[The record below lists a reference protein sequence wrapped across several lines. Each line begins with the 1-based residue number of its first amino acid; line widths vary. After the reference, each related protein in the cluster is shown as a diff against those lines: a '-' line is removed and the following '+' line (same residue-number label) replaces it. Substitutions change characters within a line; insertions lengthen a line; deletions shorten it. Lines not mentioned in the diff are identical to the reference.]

1 MAVCDIHFRT
11 PSRFERMRPALIMAA
26 AFAAVV
32 GIAVLLRFW
41 QLGIRTFQGDE
52 TMAALLSDQL
62 ARGAGYEQI
71 ASQHGPLQFFATAG
85 IFRIFGSSDTTA
97 RMVPAL
103 FGVLLAVLPFT
114 FTKHIGRTGAIAA
127 ALMLAVSP
135 SMLYYSR
142 FAGPDAAL
150 AFFSLA
156 AAMVIWRYLASPE
169 RGFLYLLALAI
180 AFMLVS
186 TEMALVVI
194 GIFAAYLAFRT
205 GSDLVAQHHA
215 PPAQEQ
221 ITTHYERL
229 GVSPSATTRD
239 IRTAYKA
246 KLDRSLSRKVDRE
259 AVLNAYQVLTT
270 ANRREAYDRRLAQR
284 AAAAE
289 APAAEQQQS
298 RRMSSAAIMLA
309 AAPIAALW
317 PFIGGIRRK
326 MNLTVRPAAADPM
339 LVTTMLAL
347 PFYGPLVEKLPF
359 VGDRGFAGQ
368 RASIELGTGIIHQ
381 PGGELPVML
390 VTLGVLF
397 ALAGVVGMAWKWHVW
412 VICWAFCYGIVIAM
426 FTGFF
431 TDRGGVWTGIWGT
444 LDYWSRPEA
453 RHIDGPSYYYGMIM
467 PAYEMVPLA
476 IALIAAVAMVIRGSR
491 RNRIVTLTTLKIIMS
506 AIFAPAAIAPIA
518 DHRTLIVLVAA
529 SAGVLALRVDRLTKF
544 LAFWAV
550 AAFCAFSAIGRKE
563 PSLAIHMALP
573 LALLAARMVNEAVTA
588 FEMPSIR
595 VPSIAAPRLGPVRRL
610 AQGLVLAGFIAG
622 VVFTARTGVLA
633 AWGHGSLPQLDGSLA
648 ASDHGD
654 TPIEL
659 IQPDRIAP
667 DVREVRAAIERAAA
681 QSGQGMQVPLA
692 IDTSYD
698 FANDWLWYLRDY
710 PNITITDMR
719 RGYQAPAGTI
729 VLFDERNKDKVQVD
743 AASAAL
749 TFTSSWSFPAD
760 YSLMGGREIASE
772 MAHVNWWST
781 WGRYLLDRTVAG
793 QPSAV
798 HGVAY
803 FPQQLS
809 ASLPVAHNTSS
820 VLAATVAPLPMGPPL
835 PKDFQQPAP

>member
-11 PSRFERMRPALIMAA
+11 PSRFERMRPALLMAG
-26 AFAAVV
+26 AFAVVV
-32 GIAVLLRFW
+32 GIATLLRFW
-41 QLGIRTFQGDE
+41 ELGIRTFQGNE
-52 TMAALLSDQL
+52 TVSALLSDQI

-71 ASQHGPLQFFATAG
+71 ASQHGPLHFFITAG
-85 IFRIFGSSDTTA
+85 IFHVFGSSDTTA
-97 RMVPAL
+97 RIAPAL

-114 FTKHIGRTGAIAA
+114 FTRHIGRTGAVAA
-127 ALMLAVSP
+127 AVLLAVSP

-142 FAGPDAAL
+142 FVGPDAAL

-156 AAMVIWRYLASPE
+156 TAMVIWRYLASPD
-169 RGFLYLLALAI
+169 RGFLYLLALTI
-180 AFMLVS
+180 AFMLIS

-194 GIFAAYLAFRT
+194 AIFAAYLAFRT
-205 GSDLVAQHHA
+205 GRDLVAQHNAA
-215 PPAQEQ
+215 PAHERAV
-221 ITTHYERL
+221 THYERL

-239 IRTAYKA
+239 IRAAYKA
-246 KLDRSLSRKVDRE
+246 QIDRSASRKIDRE
-259 AVLNAYQVLTT
+259 AIINAYQVLTT
-270 ANRREAYDRRLAQR
+270 ASRREAYDRRLAQR
-284 AAAAE
+284 AAAVA
-289 APAAEQQQS
+289 APQQETQS
-298 RRMSSAAIMLA
+298 RRMSSAIVMLA

-317 PFIGGIRRK
+317 PFMGGIRRK

-339 LVTTMLAL
+339 LVITMLAL

-368 RASIELGTGIIHQ
+368 TPIFSLGAGTLHQ

-390 VTLGVLF
+390 ITLGVLF
-397 ALAGVVGMAWKWHVW
+397 ALAGIVGMAWKWHVW
-412 VICWAFCYGIVIAM
+412 VICWAFCYGVVIAM

-444 LDYWSRPEA
+444 LDYWWRPEA
-453 RHIDGPSYYYGMIM
+453 THVDGPSYYYAMIM
-467 PAYEMVPLA
+467 PVYEIVPLA
-476 IALIAAVAMVIRGSR
+476 IALIAAAVMLARGSR
-491 RNRIVTLTTLKIIMS
+491 HNRIVTLTTAKIIAS
-506 AIFAPAAIAPIA
+506 ATFAPGAITPIA
-518 DHRTLIVLVAA
+518 DHRTLIVLLAA
-529 SAGVLALRVDRLTKF
+529 SAGVLALRIDHLTKF

-563 PSLAIHMALP
+563 PALAMHMALP
-573 LALLAARMVNEAVTA
+573 LVLLSARLVNNAVAA
-588 FEMPSIR
+588 FEMPAVR
-595 VPSIAAPRLGPVRRL
+595 APAMPSLRMAPARRL
-610 AQGLVLAGFIAG
+610 AQVLVLAGFVAG
-622 VVFTARTGVLA
+622 VAFTTRTGLLA
-633 AWGHGSLPQLDGSLA
+633 AWGHGSLPQLDGALA

-667 DVREVRAAIERAAA
+667 DVREVRTAIERAAA
-681 QSGQGMQVPLA
+681 ESGQGNQVPLA

-743 AASAAL
+743 ATSAAL

-760 YSLMGGREIASE
+760 YSRLGGREIAAE
-772 MAHVNWWST
+772 MAHADWWST

-798 HGVAY
+798 HGVVY

-820 VLAATVAPLPMGPPL
+820 VLAATVTPLPMGPPL
-835 PKDFQQPAP
+835 PKDFQPPAP